1 MPSILETTTV
11 LDTVSYPHSAGVFY
25 TTFTQYLGFPH
36 YGDEYK
42 IMGLAPY
49 GEPKYVDQLRDVLI
63 FKNNGLFY
71 IPMKGPHS
79 GQVFQVASAPVDAEL
94 TAPTF
99 SPDGKTL
106 FLCVQ
111 HPGDSTNK
119 MGEFTSNWPGGK
131 KEDMPRSAVVTIQGP
146 LLDLLTT

>member
-1 MPSILETTTV
+1 MSSFLPPGQLDVNSPILFVLSPGCCTQRNKVFPSGEKV
-11 LDTVSYPHSAGVFY
+11 GAVSSASTGAEAEITSDY
-25 TTFTQYLGFPH
+25 
-36 YGDEYK
+36 YK
-42 IMGLAPY
+42 
-49 GEPKYVDQLRDVLI
+49 K

>member
-1 MPSILETTTV
+1 MSLEFTATTWISGGEDSG
-11 LDTVSYPHSAGVFY
+11 LSSPDNLAFDKAGNLWV
-25 TTFTQYLGFPH
+25 TTDRAEAEITSDY
-36 YGDEYK
+36 YK
-42 IMGLAPY
+42 
-49 GEPKYVDQLRDVLI
+49 K